1 MARFALRRLERSFV
15 AEGGDVGESITCMK
29 WAGICLQPSQ
39 PCFTDGRSKSH
50 LALMGYVGCV
60 RQSGSVSLGENGTC
74 KAFTSLSAWSGWCS
88 GICSRNKLAGN
99 AGNLEMGIFRSID
112 DVHMWAVTGLWELP
126 APDQAV
132 GGKVCE
138 RPVAVRWCRAKEDA
152 AQQFC
157 G

>member
-1 MARFALRRLERSFV
+1 MGHARHSPPSVLGQGGALGS
-15 AEGGDVGESITCMK
+15 AVGT
-29 WAGICLQPSQ
+29 
-39 PCFTDGRSKSH
+39 
-50 LALMGYVGCV
+50 
-60 RQSGSVSLGENGTC
+60 
-74 KAFTSLSAWSGWCS
+74 
-88 GICSRNKLAGN
+88 KLAGN
-99 AGNLEMGIFRSID
+99 AGNLEMGIFCSID

-138 RPVAVRWCRAKEDA
+138 RLVAVRWCRAKEDA